1 MAKLRNTIIKML
13 SIVFAFCTAFAIA
26 TMPTPA
32 KAETDNF
39 STVQDASIRNEEDGI
54 IGLKFQSTVNNAW
67 LQANSAEKYTFGT
80 LIYPASNDSSFVDG
94 KYKTRIYETET
105 MKEDSFV
112 EVVSFDYEIPPL
124 TFDKAGDDF
133 YVSMGGKKYTT
144 SAKNGITLKV
154 SVE

>member
-1 MAKLRNTIIKML
+1 MVVNYNHVDIVTS
-13 SIVFAFCTAFAIA
+13 SIN
-26 TMPTPA
+26 
-32 KAETDNF
+32 ETD
-39 STVQDASIRNEEDGI
+39 
-54 IGLKFQSTVNNAW
+54 
-67 LQANSAEKYTFGT
+67 YTNIKG
-80 LIYPASNDSSFVDG
+80 SWVDG